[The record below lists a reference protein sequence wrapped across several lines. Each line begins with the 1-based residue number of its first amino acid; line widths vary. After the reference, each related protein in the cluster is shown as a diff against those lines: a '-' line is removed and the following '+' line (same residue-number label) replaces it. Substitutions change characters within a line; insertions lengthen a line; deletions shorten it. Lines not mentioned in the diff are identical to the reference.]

1 MPEYDVKLRII
12 NILGKGSCPSNH
24 KIGDEFTIGD
34 ARLCNWA
41 EHACLPFATALRFGG
56 YVPWKKEDN
65 DTLTISCPDGDNPV
79 IFKLTR
85 SPKPD
90 TGKIDD

>member
-1 MPEYDVKLRII
+1 MPEYDVKLKIVD
-12 NILGKGSCPSNH
+12 ILGGGNCPLNY

-34 ARLCNWA
+34 PKFCTWA
-41 EHACLPFATALRFGG
+41 EHTCLPFTTALRFGG
-56 YVPWKKEDN
+56 YVPWKKENN

-85 SPKPD
+85 TPK
-90 TGKIDD
+90 